1 MRKLFL
7 CIAILGIFSYRS
19 YSQCSNPYY
28 QLKTGTFIATENYDE
43 KGKLQSRA
51 ETRVAELNET
61 SNGFVATINY
71 KIFDKKDKAIA
82 EGSYKCECA
91 DGEIKIDMKAFVPQE
106 SMQAYKDMDV
116 EVTTDQLQIPAVL
129 TIGQLLPDATFEL
142 KTKNSPIPMNM
153 TFNMTDRK
161 VEGKESVT
169 TPFGTFDCF
178 KITYNTKSKMAMM
191 NMNFKNVEY
200 MAEKY
205 GTVKSESYKS
215 NGSLVGYTLITKY
228 E

>member
-1 MRKLFL
+1 MRTLLL
-7 CIAILGIFSYRS
+7 CIILFGLTFSRG

-28 QLKTGTFIATENYDE
+28 QLKEGTFIAMENYDE

-51 ETRVAELNET
+51 ETRVVELNAT
-61 SNGFVATINY
+61 SNGFIATIKY
-71 KIFDKKDKAIA
+71 QVFDKKDKAIA

-91 DGEIKIDMKAFVPQE
+91 DGEIRIEMKAFVPQE
-106 SMQAYKDMDV
+106 TMQAYKDMEV
-116 EVTTDQLQIPAVL
+116 EVISDELQIPAIL
-129 TIGQLLPDATFEL
+129 TPGQVLPDATFEL

-169 TPFGTFDCF
+169 TPAGTFDCV
-178 KITYNTKSKMAMM
+178 KISYNTQSKMAMV
-191 NMNFKNVEY
+191 NMNY
-200 MAEKY
+200 MSVQYLTEKY
-205 GTVKSESYKS
+205 GAVKTESYKS
-215 NGSLVGYTLITKY
+215 NGNLVAYTILTKF